1 MDIYLQKHCLGL
13 GSHLLTCAHLE
24 NVRIPLRNMQVMQ
37 QYQRCMNKSVN
48 AKSEFLKSSLDEESG
63 ILEYYTVWIHK

>member
-1 MDIYLQKHCLGL
+1 
-13 GSHLLTCAHLE
+13 
-24 NVRIPLRNMQVMQ
+24 MQVMQ